1 MADHKTRQSV
11 SLFLNLDGRRAG
23 NAHDRRRIPPR
34 REQQA
39 LARRWIRRAQE
50 RRRRL
55 LPFEAYD
62 TWVGHTWGLVS
73 QVRYTLSGV
82 GEFAHEVNAW
92 TPGGLV
98 NALTSEPDV
107 VLTMY
112 GDLHVVGNGLRW
124 RARNFG
130 VHAVMENTVNLTWVH
145 AVFGTSGEADVLPER
160 FRLTGRSR
168 R

>member
-1 MADHKTRQSV
+1 MADHETRQSV

-62 TWVGHTWGLVS
+62 TWVGHIWGPVS

-82 GEFAHEVNAW
+82 GEFAHDVAAS
-92 TPGGLV
+92 TVAGLAD
-98 NALTSEPDV
+98 ALTSDPDV
-107 VLTMY
+107 VLTMF
-112 GDLHVVGNGLRW
+112 GDLRVEGGALRW

-130 VHAVMENTVNLTWVH
+130 VHVVMENTVNLTWVH